1 MNHGAGDPWPLG
13 ETLYFERLSSFERD
27 DANTRFQGPSSPQR
41 DGERIKREDS
51 SHYERDS
58 RDSRDS
64 YSRSGERD
72 RDHDRGR
79 DRDRDSD
86 RAGSSHSH
94 RDRDRRERDEYRR
107 KRDSE
112 RERDRRSRPSDR
124 DSRDMGSMRRR
135 DERRIDE
142 RSSRSSRYGDGGSG
156 RSSRRSRSPERRRG
170 GGRERVGMEDLKD
183 VVPIDKR
190 QRMKTL
196 WDVKPAGYE
205 NVTTEMAKLSG
216 LFPLPGAPRP
226 IDYAKLQG
234 LVPNLPGGSDGT
246 NGASGQSGNSFL
258 NGPGNSLKLESS
270 RSSKRVLIT
279 GFEAGAYT
287 HADVASYFNDLFK
300 SLQLDTPLPDNMAAV
315 VQSLTADNGTL
326 VVLEFQSSEMATI
339 AVAFDGNYFQDDDKK
354 FIMRIRRPADYIT
367 PVISALD
374 IAAAA
379 AVAPKDDGSDAGK
392 SEYKSKVPD
401 SSNKISIAGI
411 PSYLNEEQVVE
422 VLKAF
427 GPLEGFQMVKDK
439 HTRES
444 RGVAFCEFRDN
455 EITVMACSGLNGME
469 LGDGTL
475 RVKLA
480 SKGFD
485 VEESAIPFAAADGM
499 SSLASTIANNNR
511 VSEIAEP
518 DSNPVAK
525 TPVLLLL
532 NMVTPEELVDNDE
545 YREIKEDI
553 ETECAKFGSIVS
565 VAIPRPDPKT
575 VGKARLTIQIGA
587 PKKQDTKVVSGVGKV
602 FVKFDSYEACKK
614 AHHALGGRKFSDR
627 TVISSFYPEENF
639 DLGIF

>member
-1 MNHGAGDPWPLG
+1 MSHGAGDPWPLG
-13 ETLYFERLSSFERD
+13 QSLYFERFSLIENDS
-27 DANTRFQGPSSPQR
+27 ANANLQGPSSPLR
-41 DGERIKREDS
+41 DDERIRREDS

-58 RDSRDS
+58 RDSRDK

-72 RDHDRGR
+72 RDHDRDR
-79 DRDRDSD
+79 ERDRDSD
-86 RAGSSHSH
+86 RGGSSHSR

-107 KRDSE
+107 KRDRE

-124 DSRDMGSMRRR
+124 DMGSMRRR
-135 DERRIDE
+135 DEGRVDE
-142 RSSRSSRYGDGGSG
+142 RSSRSARYGDGGGG
-156 RSSRRSRSPERRRG
+156 RSSRRSRSPERRSG

-183 VVPIDKR
+183 VVSIDKR

-234 LVPNLPGGSDGT
+234 LVPNLPGGSDGL
-246 NGASGQSGNSFL
+246 NGGSGQSGNLFL
-258 NGPGNSLKLESS
+258 NGPGNSLRLESS

-287 HADVASYFNDLFK
+287 HADIASYFNDLFR

-315 VQSLTADNGTL
+315 VQSLAADSGAL
-326 VVLEFQSSEMATI
+326 VVLEFRSSEMATI

-354 FIMRIRRPADYIT
+354 FVMNIRRPADYIT

-379 AVAPKDDGSDAGK
+379 AAAPKDDNSETGK
-392 SEYKSKVPD
+392 AEYKSKVPD
-401 SSNKISIAGI
+401 SGKKISIAGI

-427 GPLEGFQMVKDK
+427 GLLEGFQMIKDK

-444 RGVAFCEFRDN
+444 RGVAFCEFRDSD
-455 EITVMACSGLNGME
+455 ITAMACSGLNGME

-480 SKGFD
+480 TKGLD
-485 VEESAIPFAAADGM
+485 VGESAIPFAAADGM

-511 VSEIAEP
+511 MSEVVEP

-532 NMVTPEELVDNDE
+532 NMMTPEELVDNDE
-545 YREIKEDI
+545 YREIREDI

-565 VAIPRPDPKT
+565 LVIPRPDPKT
-575 VGKARLTIQIGA
+575 VGKARLIIQIGA
-587 PKKQDTKVVSGVGKV
+587 PKPQETKVVSGVGKV

-627 TVISSFYPEENF
+627 TVISSYYPEENF